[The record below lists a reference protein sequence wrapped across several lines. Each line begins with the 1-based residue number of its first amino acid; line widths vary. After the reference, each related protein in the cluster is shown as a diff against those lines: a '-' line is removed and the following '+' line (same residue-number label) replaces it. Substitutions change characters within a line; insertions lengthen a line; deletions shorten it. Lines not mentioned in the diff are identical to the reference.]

1 MERTEFMVMCGEC
14 LRDFECMEKFD
25 RTKESLLDGTAVWN
39 QALEVAYN
47 DYVSTLEYEEEE
59 DRLTRYYHDEA
70 VQNMPCDNSGYCG
83 GWSCPRFHECQG
95 LHH

>member
-1 MERTEFMVMCGEC
+1 MERIDYMKMCAEC
-14 LRDFECMEKFD
+14 LSEDECRRMFD
-25 RTKESLLDGTAVWN
+25 RDRDEMAEGTAVWN

-47 DYVSTLEYEEEE
+47 DHVSTQEYEKEE
-59 DRLTRYYHDEA
+59 DRLARYYHDEA
-70 VQNMPCDNSGYCG
+70 AQNMPCDNSGYCG

>member
-1 MERTEFMVMCGEC
+1 MERIDYMKMCAEC
-14 LRDFECMEKFD
+14 LNEEEGRRLFD
-25 RTKESLLDGTAVWN
+25 RDRDSMLDGSAVWN

-47 DYVSTLEYEEEE
+47 EYCDNEEE
-59 DRLTRYYHDEA
+59 DEDAYYDSLDYSEA
-70 VQNMPCDNSGYCG
+70 RQNMPCDNSGYCG